1 MISEKICLKIKFER
15 QKYGL
20 SQEEL
25 ALKSGLS
32 RNAIW
37 KIESGRVSPTITSL
51 EKNCTSL
58 RYGFCNPD
66 RCFKKLICKS
76 FWFEFLPQ
84 PTNLPHIGESGT

>member
-51 EKNCTSL
+51 EKIAQALDMDFATLTDVSKVDL
-58 RYGFCNPD
+58 
-66 RCFKKLICKS
+66 
-76 FWFEFLPQ
+76 
-84 PTNLPHIGESGT
+84 

>member
-1 MISEKICLKIKFER
+1 MISEKVCLKIKFER
-15 QKYGL
+15 QKRGF

-51 EKNCTSL
+51 EKIAIALDMDFSELTDVSKVDL
-58 RYGFCNPD
+58 
-66 RCFKKLICKS
+66 
-76 FWFEFLPQ
+76 
-84 PTNLPHIGESGT
+84 

>member
-15 QKYGL
+15 QKREM

-37 KIESGRVSPTITSL
+37 KIESGRVSPTIISI
-51 EKNCTSL
+51 EKIAQALDMDFSALTDVSKVDL
-58 RYGFCNPD
+58 
-66 RCFKKLICKS
+66 
-76 FWFEFLPQ
+76 
-84 PTNLPHIGESGT
+84 